1 MTKSSFSSRELLR
14 FCFAVVLIA
23 AFFLIGL
30 ERPTARSIVQVT
42 PEWSAQ
48 ASGTGEVLLGVSF
61 TDNNKGYAVGTNGL
75 IRTTANGG
83 TSWSPLTSGTSRFL
97 RDVYFSDA
105 THGVI
110 VGESG
115 LILRTTDGVSWN
127 PQTSGTTQHLV
138 HVHFLD
144 NNIGIVTG
152 QGGVILRTI
161 DGGITWTPQ
170 TSGTGVE
177 LPGAYQLD
185 ANTAVVVGFSG
196 TILRTINGGSL
207 WSSVALAGFTSDLR
221 SVHFFGATG
230 VAVSIGGRILRS
242 TNGGQSWN
250 EVSSGTGNDL
260 YAVKFADANSVYA
273 IGTASVRVS
282 KDGGNTWT
290 ASTTTPFSG
299 DLYGLAII
307 STKGWAVGQSG
318 LILHAANLTTP
329 GVLQL
334 TSANYSVGESAGSVT
349 ITVNR
354 TNDSSGA
361 VTVDYTTSDAA
372 GSAVPCATVNGNA
385 SARCDFTTA
394 VGTLR
399 FLAGETTKTFTVLI
413 SQDNYVEGS
422 ETLTLTLS
430 HPTAGALLGAP
441 ATATLTITDDPSEPG
456 TNPTDDA
463 EVFVRQHYHDFLN
476 READTSGLAFWANQI
491 TECQQP
497 GAACSVEVRRINTS
511 AAFFLSIE
519 FQETGYL
526 VERLYKSAY
535 GDALGTSNFGATHQL
550 AVPVVRFSEFLPDT
564 QQIGKDVVVGQ
575 TGWEQVLENNKVAFT
590 QDFVS
595 RSRFTTAYANTITP
609 AQFVDALYLNAG
621 VTPSASERMSVI
633 NEFAVAG
640 NTADAAAR
648 ARALRRV
655 AQHTTLTQQETNKAF
670 VLMQYF
676 GYLRRNPNDVPDA
689 DYTGYDFW
697 LTKLNEFNG
706 NFVNAEMVKAFI
718 VSSEYRQR
726 FGL

>member
-1 MTKSSFSSRELLR
+1 
-14 FCFAVVLIA
+14 VLA
-23 AFFLIGL
+23 L
-30 ERPTARSIVQVT
+30 SIVCLENAKATSQLQLT
-42 PEWSAQ
+42 PEWSTQ
-48 ASGTGEVLLGVSF
+48 SSGTAQVLLGVSF
-61 TDNNKGYAVGTNGL
+61 TDSNHGYAVGTNGV

-83 TSWSPLTSGTSRFL
+83 ASWSSLTSGTSRFL

-115 LILRTTDGVSWN
+115 LILRTTDGVTWN
-127 PQTSGTTQHLV
+127 PQTSGTVEHLV

-144 NNIGIVTG
+144 NNIGIATG
-152 QGGVILRTI
+152 EAGVILRTI
-161 DGGITWTPQ
+161 DGGISWTPQ
-170 TSGTGVE
+170 TSGSGVE
-177 LPGAYQLD
+177 LPGAYQID
-185 ANTAVVVGFSG
+185 ASTAIAVGFSG
-196 TILRTINGGSL
+196 TILRTINGGSS
-207 WSSVALAGFTSDLR
+207 WSSVASPGFTSDLR

-242 TNGGQSWN
+242 SNSGQSWN
-250 EVSSGTGNDL
+250 EVSSGTANDL

-273 IGTASVRVS
+273 AGTATVRVS

-307 STKGWAVGQSG
+307 SAKGWAVGQNG
-318 LILHAANLTTP
+318 LILHAASLTTP

-334 TSANYSVGESAGSVT
+334 SSANYSVGESAGSVI

-354 TNDSSGA
+354 TNDSSVPA
-361 VTVDYTTSDAA
+361 TIDYTTSDAA
-372 GSAVPCATVNGNA
+372 GSAAPCATVSGNA
-385 SARCDFTTA
+385 SARCDFTAA

-413 SQDNYVEGS
+413 SQDNYVEGP

-430 HPTAGALLGAP
+430 HPTGGALLGAP
-441 ATATLTITDDPSEPG
+441 ATATLTITDDLSEPG
-456 TNPTDDA
+456 TNPADDA
-463 EVFVRQHYHDFLN
+463 EVFARQHYHDFLN

-497 GAACSVEVRRINTS
+497 GATCSVEVRRINTS

-550 AVPVVRFSEFLPDT
+550 AVPVVRFNEFLPDT

-595 RSRFTTAYANTITP
+595 RSRFANAFATSMTP

-621 VTPSASERMSVI
+621 VTPSPSERTSVI
-633 NEFAVAG
+633 NEFAAAG

-655 AQHTTLTQQETNKAF
+655 AQNTMLTQQETNKAF

-676 GYLRRNPNDVPDA
+676 GYLRRNPNDAPDT

-697 LTKLNEFNG
+697 LTKLNQFDG

-726 FGL
+726 YGL